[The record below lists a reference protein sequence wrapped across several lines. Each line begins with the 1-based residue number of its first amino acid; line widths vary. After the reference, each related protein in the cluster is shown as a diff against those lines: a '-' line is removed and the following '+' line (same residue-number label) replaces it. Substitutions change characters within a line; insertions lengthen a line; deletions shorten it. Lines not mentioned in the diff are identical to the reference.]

1 MALYACGPMGMLEA
15 VARIAV
21 GGDWKAWLSLDKNMG
36 CGVGACLACVQ
47 KIKVP
52 DNRGAS
58 DSWKWARICT
68 EGPVFECRE
77 IIWD

>member
-1 MALYACGPMGMLEA
+1 MGMLKAVGNLA
-15 VARIAV
+15 VA
-21 GGDWKAWLSLDKNMG
+21 GGWKAWLSLDKNMG

-52 DNRGAS
+52 GDRGAS

-77 IIWD
+77 IIWN